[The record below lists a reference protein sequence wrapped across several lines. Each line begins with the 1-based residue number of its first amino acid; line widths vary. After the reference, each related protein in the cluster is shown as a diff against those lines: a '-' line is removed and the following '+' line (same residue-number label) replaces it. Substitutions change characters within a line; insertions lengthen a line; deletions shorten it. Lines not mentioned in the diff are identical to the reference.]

1 MVSGGGGK
9 EEMGRRWGWRGW
21 GGGRREV
28 EGGWGAAMTGSNLTN
43 GVADVVDGHFVSVT
57 SGYLFER
64 Q

>member
-1 MVSGGGGK
+1 M
-9 EEMGRRWGWRGW
+9 
-21 GGGRREV
+21 